1 MDELAVVVKN
11 VSKRFD
17 INKSTGLNHLFTK
30 SKNLQ
35 QSNEIL
41 ALDDVSFSVNRG
53 EILGIIG
60 ANGSGKTTLLRVI
73 AGIYTPDYG
82 TIKVNGK
89 LSPLMQL
96 GAGFRQELEAKDN
109 IIINGMLYGI
119 PKNEIENNVNKIIQ
133 YAELENFQNLKLR
146 HYSSGMKMRLAFAI
160 AMQIDPDILLAD
172 EIMAVGDKK
181 FKEKSFETFLSL
193 KNNKKTIIVTT
204 HNMNILSEICD
215 RALLIHKGK
224 LQFLG
229 KVDETINHYKN
240 L

>member
-1 MDELAVVVKN
+1 MDELAVIVKN

-17 INKSTGLNHLFTK
+17 INKSKGLSHLFTK
-30 SKNLQ
+30 PKNLQ

-41 ALDDVSFSVNRG
+41 ALDDVSFSVNQG

-73 AGIYTPDYG
+73 AGIYTPDNG
-82 TIKVNGK
+82 TVKVNGK

-96 GAGFRQELEAKDN
+96 GAGFSQELEAKDN

-193 KNNKKTIIVTT
+193 KNNKKTIIITT

>member
-1 MDELAVVVKN
+1 MNELAVVVKN

-17 INKSTGLNHLFTK
+17 INKSIGLGNLFTK

-35 QSNEIL
+35 QSNQIL
-41 ALDDVSFSVNRG
+41 ALDDVSFSVNQG

-73 AGIYTPDYG
+73 AGIYSPDNG
-82 TIKVNGK
+82 TVKVNGK

-96 GAGFRQELEAKDN
+96 GAGFSQELEAKDN

-229 KVDETINHYKN
+229 NVDETISHYKN